1 MASFNKV
8 VIEGVRSAPDRIYY
22 NGTVI
27 NNSQFSNQDYNDPN
41 VVFQDQRQTGLV
53 PDSANYEL
61 SVENFSLNG
70 CSNTLP
76 VFIPQIEP
84 PTITNEIDQVTLTG
98 LTGNP
103 RDGFSS
109 VKFDC
114 VSAVTLKAG
123 NVIDL
128 LSGFPTNLSFLN
140 TGNITVESANSTSFT
155 VILAVPVALNSPTP
169 YTFSAPKPTAQY
181 GDPEDV
187 TTTIYKVSIGIYNG
201 TTYSIVSKPV
211 IWQPE
216 NSVDYIPIPKTAN
229 PVQEE
234 SQYYYSYNYTHWIS
248 LINKALNTAWNEAII
263 VFTGD
268 CGTQCPFFEYDET
281 TGLFSI
287 NQDSQTSMIP
297 WGTKLPDPY
306 GVAATVP
313 TSAFGGTYQTDEY
326 SFVGMNINLENLFG
340 NFDFTYFDPTALWA
354 SQAGVF
360 LPEAVINTGLPVDL
374 LAGNPLTDLT
384 PVGVTLRT
392 QPRTSIFQLVNPF
405 TGLPIQ
411 YAFFARLPQDFISTG
426 TCWSPIASLVLG
438 TTQIPVRNEA
448 TANPIVLGSS
458 NSGGQTS
465 SSGAFQ
471 KVLIETP
478 INALR
483 ADIYRGFIL
492 YEPTTLTY
500 SSLEASNS
508 GISNIDVILYWRNRL
523 TNSLIPVQIPNQ
535 GSMSFRL
542 LFKKK
547 YIV

>member
-27 NNSQFSNQDYNDPN
+27 NNSQYSNQDYNDPN

-53 PDSANYEL
+53 PDSANYEV

-76 VFIPQIEP
+76 VFIPQVEP
-84 PTITNEIDQVTLTG
+84 PTIENEIDSVTITA
-98 LTGNP
+98 LTGNSVQ
-103 RDGFSS
+103 GFSS

-114 VSAVTLKAG
+114 VAAVTLTAG
-123 NVIDL
+123 NYIDEL
-128 LSGFPTNLSFLN
+128 KGFSTQLNFLN
-140 TGNITVESANSTSFT
+140 TGNLKVESADATSFT
-155 VILAVPVALNSPTP
+155 LIINVPAAFNSPVP
-169 YTFSAPKPTAQY
+169 ITFSAPKPVAIY
-181 GDPEDV
+181 SDPLDV
-187 TTTIYKVSIGIYNG
+187 TTTIYRVSVGIYNG
-201 TTYSIVSKPV
+201 TTYSVVSAPV

-216 NSVDYIPIPKTAN
+216 NSTSYNPIPLTAN

-234 SQYYYSYNYTHWIS
+234 SQYYYSYNYTHWVS
-248 LINKALNTAWNEAII
+248 LVNKALNTAWAAAVAE
-263 VFTGD
+263 VVD
-268 CGTQCPFFEYDET
+268 CGTQCPFFEYDEV

-287 NQDSQTSMIP
+287 NQDSQTTMVP
-297 WGTKLPDPY
+297 WGTALPAPY
-306 GVAATVP
+306 GVTASGS
-313 TSAFGGTYQTDEY
+313 TSASGGTYQAGEY
-326 SFVGMNINLENLFG
+326 SFVGMNFNLENLFG
-340 NFDFTYFDPTALWA
+340 NFDSTYFSPTALWA
-354 SQAGVF
+354 GQAGVF
-360 LPEAVINTGLPVDL
+360 LPEAVINTGIPIDL
-374 LAGNPLTDLT
+374 LAGDPPTELT

-392 QPRTSIFQLVNPF
+392 QPKSSIFQLVNPF
-405 TGLPIQ
+405 TGTPIQ

-426 TCWSPIASLVLG
+426 TCWSPIASLVLA

-448 TANPIVLGSS
+448 TANPIVLGESS
-458 NSGGQTS
+458 VGGNLK

-483 ADIYRGFIL
+483 SDIYRGFIL
-492 YEPTTLTY
+492 YEPLIPKF

-508 GISNIDVILYWRNRL
+508 GISNIDIVLYWRNRL
-523 TNSLIPVQIPNQ
+523 TNSVVPVQIPNQ